1 MKTILSLIIISIL
14 FLSACSNQPEK
25 AIKYND
31 QIINQQQKI
40 VFLFNKLDSSF
51 ADTINHSFKVI
62 HQELMQEIDNQL
74 KFIDSFPDFEGK
86 NQFKQEYKIL
96 LTVYQDVVKNDYAK
110 MIDLYTLPDSLYTQN
125 VKNDFLQTN
134 KIANNKLQQAL
145 NKFIEVQKQFAE
157 EYKFN
162 LQDQNE

>member
-1 MKTILSLIIISIL
+1 MNTKLTLIIISI
-14 FLSACSNQPEK
+14 FFFTSCSDISEN

-51 ADTINHSFKVI
+51 ADTINHSYKMI
-62 HQELMQEIDNQL
+62 HQELLKEIENQI
-74 KFIDSFPDFEGK
+74 KSIDSIPSFDNK
-86 NQFKQEYKIL
+86 NLFKQEYKTL
-96 LTVYQDVVKNDYAK
+96 LTVYHDVVKNDYSK
-110 MIDLYTLPDSLYTQN
+110 MIDLYLLPDSLYTQN
-125 VKNDFLQTN
+125 IKDDFLQTN
-134 KIANNKLQQAL
+134 KIANEKLQQAL
-145 NKFIEVQKQFAE
+145 NKFIEFQKQFAT